1 MIFFLIIKIWWLK
14 KHFFN
19 KFFWFDHWSKIIF
32 RPFFNMTSLPS
43 SALPDVLQLQDVAK
57 TDYVIRVAT
66 QSLSRQMEGSL
77 ISWSTSYQRTPQP
90 LISKTTS
97 KRYWEIQ
104 LKLTKPMLSAD
115 FLVNLNSLLRH
126 YNVGG
131 RHIFL
136 L

>member
-1 MIFFLIIKIWWLK
+1 M
-14 KHFFN
+14 
-19 KFFWFDHWSKIIF
+19 STA
-32 RPFFNMTSLPS
+32 MS
-43 SALPDVLQLQDVAK
+43 SSGLPDVLQLQDVPK

-66 QSLSRQMEGSL
+66 QTLCRQMEGSL
-77 ISWSTSYQRTPQP
+77 MSWSTTYFRTPQP

-104 LKLTKPMLSAD
+104 LKLTKPMLSAE